1 MKNNLLFL
9 VFRKEMSKKTR
20 MLLVAENQGDLWGL
34 PQLPLEQDDATTA
47 LTASSQLLRE
57 FFAQFFKKITL
68 TCVKMV
74 DESIWKV
81 GSTFSQYTLYIIEIE
96 PETKATDGLRVT
108 FVTGSM
114 LSNNLTSEAF
124 DALSLPYVQSRLS

>member
-34 PQLPLEQDDATTA
+34 PQLQLEQSDVNSIPT
-47 LTASSQLLRE
+47 SSPLLIE

-74 DESIWKV
+74 DDSIWKV